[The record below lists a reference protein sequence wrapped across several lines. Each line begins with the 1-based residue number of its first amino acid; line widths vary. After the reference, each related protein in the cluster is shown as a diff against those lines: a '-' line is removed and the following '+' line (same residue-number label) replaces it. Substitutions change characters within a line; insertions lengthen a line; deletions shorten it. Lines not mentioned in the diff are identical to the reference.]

1 MTAELSHSSSDS
13 STRATRSRR
22 RAPARGGAGP
32 RRELAAFCATALL
45 VLLAVSAGTIWVSE
59 RIARANALAEA
70 ERGAERLGRLLVAPV
85 LADALAGVD
94 GRWEELDRDVQN
106 RMSDGSVTRMVVW
119 RATGEVLYASEPGLQ
134 GRVIGPSDDL
144 LAAIGGETVSDVDE
158 EPETSPQGGGVMLEV
173 YAPLDVRGERLAFEA
188 YFAYEGIDRQA
199 ALLRGEIIPMA
210 IGALVVLQ
218 VVQIPIATSLARRVR
233 RQEAE
238 RATLMQ
244 RNVEASERER
254 RAIAADVHDGPVQD
268 LAGVSYALSALR
280 SSLPEERQPTVDRL
294 VGAVRHAVQSLR
306 RLMVDIYPPDLSGP
320 GLGAAISDVAEP
332 LRTQGVDV
340 LMDAAP
346 LPEMTPDA
354 AAALYRTA
362 KEALANVAKHAKAQH
377 TWITLEETELRGARA
392 VRLEIADDGVGFP
405 EDGTD
410 RREEGHLGLS
420 LLRDRIVD
428 LRGTVTLTERQGG
441 GALLIAVVPLTR
453 DE

>member
-1 MTAELSHSSSDS
+1 MTAEVSPSSPGS

-22 RAPARGGAGP
+22 RAPARGGGP

-45 VLLAVSAGTIWVSE
+45 VLLAVSAGTIWASE

-70 ERGAERLGRLLVAPV
+70 ERAAERLGSLLVAPV
-85 LADALAGVD
+85 LTDALAGVD

-106 RMSDGSVTRMVVW
+106 RMSDGSVTRMVIW
-119 RATGEVLYASEPGLQ
+119 RATGEILYASEPGLQ
-134 GRVIGPSDDL
+134 GRVFEPSEEL
-144 LAAIGGETVSDVDE
+144 LAAVRGETVSAVDE
-158 EPETSPQGGGVMLEV
+158 APETSPRGDHAMLEV
-173 YAPLDVRGERLAFEA
+173 YAPLEVPGQRLAFEA

-238 RATLMQ
+238 RAALMQ
-244 RNVEASERER
+244 RNVEASDRER

-320 GLGAAISDVAEP
+320 GLGAAISDAAEP
-332 LRTQGVDV
+332 LRAQGVDV

-362 KEALANVAKHAKAQH
+362 KEALTNVATHAKAQH
-377 TWITLEETELRGARA
+377 AWITLEETELRGAQA

-405 EDGTD
+405 EGGTD
-410 RREEGHLGLS
+410 RRGEGHLGLS

-428 LRGTVTLTERQGG
+428 LGGTVTLADRQGG

>member
-1 MTAELSHSSSDS
+1 MTAEVSRSTPGR

-22 RAPARGGAGP
+22 RARSGGAGP

-45 VLLAVSAGTIWVSE
+45 VLLAVSAGTIWLSE

-70 ERGAERLGRLLVAPV
+70 ERSADRLGQLLIAPV

-119 RATGEVLYASEPGLQ
+119 RPTGEIVYASEPGLQ
-134 GRVIGPSDDL
+134 GRVIGPSDEL
-144 LAAIGGETVSDVDE
+144 LAAVGGETVSSVDE
-158 EPETSPQGGGVMLEV
+158 APETAPEAEALLEV
-173 YAPLDVRGERLAFEA
+173 YTPLEVRGERLAFEA

-210 IGALVVLQ
+210 IGALVLLQ

-233 RQEAE
+233 RQETE
-238 RATLMQ
+238 RAALMQ
-244 RNVEASERER
+244 RHVEASERER

-280 SSLPEERQPTVDRL
+280 GSLPEERRPTVDRL

-332 LRTQGVDV
+332 LRAEGVEV

-354 AAALYRTA
+354 TAVLYRTA

-377 TWITLEETELRGARA
+377 TWITLEETELHGGQA

-405 EDGTD
+405 DDGTD
-410 RREEGHLGLS
+410 RREEGHLGLT
-420 LLRDRIVD
+420 LLRDRVVD
-428 LRGTVTLTERQGG
+428 LGGTVTLAERRGG
-441 GALLIAVVPLTR
+441 GALLTAVVPVAHG
-453 DE
+453 E

>member
-1 MTAELSHSSSDS
+1 MTAEHSRSSNGS

-22 RAPARGGAGP
+22 RAPARGAGP

-45 VLLAVSAGTIWVSE
+45 VLLAVSAGTIWLSE

-70 ERGAERLGRLLVAPV
+70 ERSAERLGQLLVAPV
-85 LADALAGVD
+85 LTDALAGVD

-134 GRVIGPSDDL
+134 GRVIGPSDEL
-144 LAAIGGETVSDVDE
+144 LAAAGGEIVSSVDE
-158 EPETSPQGGGVMLEV
+158 APETAPDGQALLEV
-173 YAPLDVRGERLAFEA
+173 YTPLDVAGERLAFEA

-210 IGALVVLQ
+210 IGALVLLQ

-238 RATLMQ
+238 RAALMQ
-244 RNVEASERER
+244 RNVEASDRER

-280 SSLPEERQPTVDRL
+280 GSLPEERQPTVDRL
-294 VGAVRHAVQSLR
+294 VGAIRHAVQSLR

-332 LRTQGVDV
+332 LRAEGVEV

-354 AAALYRTA
+354 AAVLYRTA

-377 TWITLEETELRGARA
+377 TWITLEETELRGVQA

-410 RREEGHLGLS
+410 RREEGHLGLA
-420 LLRDRIVD
+420 LLRDRVVD
-428 LRGTVTLTERQGG
+428 LGGTVTLAERQGG
-441 GALLIAVVPLTR
+441 GALLTAVVPLTH